1 MDSNI
6 DESITKIYEKQQTVS
21 GSEEEAMQYLTIL
34 KRHPELNVTFEENES
49 NIKLPLKSWNKIIKK
64 IPEEESYSLTYIC
77 FSLINEVD
85 ENEIWGIKKTKE
97 SDEAEVF
104 QDVFFNTVLEA
115 SIPHEIPFA
124 MCEEDFSQFTDYFNQ
139 KEANERNIKLSNED
153 WINKEKENEKPLDK
167 QDTEINKDKDLD
179 EDKNVKEVKKQI
191 IEDKNGVKKLIT
203 TKTVTQSQTIYKR
216 KIQPQPQTKIQKD
229 KEKEKDKVI
238 SIPSKPEQ
246 KVELIKKQDVIPKK
260 EEKIKVPEQKVEQ
273 IKQQEVVPKKE
284 EKIIIPEKEL
294 EEIIYRIEKPGRFR
308 PVKIYKKIKDP
319 KGKEKEDEITNE
331 EIIYE
336 TDENQPNLRIIR
348 KKIILRN
355 GKEEEIEEEP
365 KKKVVY
371 KIIKTGHAPIFK
383 IIRIV
388 TIVPK
393 YGKER
398 DIEEDLP
405 GNELIVK
412 TIKQGPN
419 KYIKQII
426 IKKDGKILEI
436 DEERPLAEEAQG
448 IKKEEQPE
456 NKIIRKKIIARDI
469 STQPQETKEEKIIIK
484 KEEEPQ
490 TKILR
495 KKIISKDIK
504 LEESPKNSP
513 KDKNPQQ

>member
-284 EKIIIPEKEL
+284 EKIIIPEKE
-294 EEIIYRIEKPGRFR
+294 
-308 PVKIYKKIKDP
+308 
-319 KGKEKEDEITNE
+319 
-331 EIIYE
+331 
-336 TDENQPNLRIIR
+336 
-348 KKIILRN
+348 
-355 GKEEEIEEEP
+355 EIEEEINTNSN
-365 KKKVVY
+365 
-371 KIIKTGHAPIFK
+371 KI
-383 IIRIV
+383 
-388 TIVPK
+388 
-393 YGKER
+393 E
-398 DIEEDLP
+398 
-405 GNELIVK
+405 
-412 TIKQGPN
+412 
-419 KYIKQII
+419 
-426 IKKDGKILEI
+426 
-436 DEERPLAEEAQG
+436 
-448 IKKEEQPE
+448 E
-456 NKIIRKKIIARDI
+456 NKIIID
-469 STQPQETKEEKIIIK
+469 EENDNKEEIKGQNENENLQDITINTEFNEIIYFNHFYLAQRQMDFKPKISGDVIPYMMSRDYLYSLFEDKRNYKNATNETYSQILGRVK
-484 KEEEPQ
+484 QFMNSNDDNFNKIFLDHLTYYWEVLGKENSESILIPVLSKIVEDKIN
-490 TKILR
+490 TRIYFLKIL
-495 KKIISKDIK
+495 K
-504 LEESPKNSP
+504 
-513 KDKNPQQ
+513 